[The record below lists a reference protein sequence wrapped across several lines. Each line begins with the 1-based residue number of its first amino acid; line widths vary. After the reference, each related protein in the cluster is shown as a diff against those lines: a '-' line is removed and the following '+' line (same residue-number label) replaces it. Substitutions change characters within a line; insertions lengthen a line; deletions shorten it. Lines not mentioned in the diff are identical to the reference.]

1 MTRARRGSAWGL
13 AAALAALSLGV
24 VSCGK
29 PSDEAAIRA
38 LLAETAAK
46 AEKRDLRGLRE
57 LFAPDYRDFEGRDV
71 DGTLGLV
78 ADHLDRAR
86 GAVIH
91 LLGVRVGDIGA
102 DGRASV
108 DCEASLSHGAA
119 EVLRR
124 LIRYTGEYYRFRVEV
139 RKDGSGRWR
148 LAYAEW
154 QSIGLPELF
163 PESLD
168 LLKKLFPGL

>member
-1 MTRARRGSAWGL
+1 LG
-13 AAALAALSLGV
+13 LGV
-24 VSCGK
+24 ATCGR
-29 PSDEAAIRA
+29 PSDESAIRA

-46 AEKRDLRGLRE
+46 AEKKDLRGLGE
-57 LFAPDYRDFEGRDV
+57 LFDPEYRDFQGRDV
-71 DGTLGLV
+71 EATLGLV
-78 ADHLDRAR
+78 ADHLDRSR
-86 GAVIH
+86 GAVVH

-124 LIRYTGEYYRFRVEV
+124 LIRYAGEYYRFRIEV

-148 LAYAEW
+148 LVYAEW

-168 LLKKLFPGL
+168 ILKKLFPGL